1 MTLDDIARTLRDRN
15 ETRQPLSIKGG
26 GTLGAM
32 GTACIAT
39 AAIDLKKLNRLVAH
53 EHADLTCSV
62 QAGMTL
68 SAFAK
73 ALAEGGQFVPL
84 DAPVRSKATVGG
96 TLAAG
101 WLGPRRHRYG
111 KPRDLAIGSQVV
123 LADGTVANAGGM
135 VVKNVSGYDMTKL
148 YIGSF
153 GTLGVIT
160 RANFKTMPL
169 PRARRM
175 LIAALPERSRDRALQ
190 QVAHLAAQPAMA
202 VCVEGFG
209 KAIAGEDGIDGR
221 ILLLFEGSPSYIE
234 RATRD
239 SRSAL
244 GRAGVPET
252 YIIDAGVE
260 QQFERV
266 LDACISE
273 TGERTMMYRS
283 LGTPGSAQE
292 RATRLRDAANRR
304 ELFTDVLLDA
314 MNGDVF
320 LNVSERDARAFAQKI
335 EACDDDLRAID
346 PCSVIVSG
354 RAPIRA
360 SLDAWGKPPAA
371 IEKMR
376 EIKARFDPNNI
387 LNPGRFVGGI

>member
-1 MTLDDIARTLRDRN
+1 MTLDDIAQTLRERN
-15 ETRQPLSIKGG
+15 ESRQPLSVKGG
-26 GTLGAM
+26 GTLAAM
-32 GTACIAT
+32 GAPC
-39 AAIDLKKLNRLVAH
+39 AAPPAVELKKLNRLVAH

-68 SAFAK
+68 NAFAK
-73 ALAEGGQFVPL
+73 ALAERGQFVPL
-84 DAPVRSKATVGG
+84 DAPLRAKATVGG

-160 RANFKTMPL
+160 RANFKTMPV

-175 LIAALPERSRDRALQ
+175 LIASLPERSRDRAVQ
-190 QVAHLAAQPAMA
+190 QAAHLAAQPAMA

-209 KAIAGEDGIDGR
+209 KAIAGEDGVDGR
-221 ILLLFEGSPSYIE
+221 ILLLFEGSASYIE

-239 SRSAL
+239 ARSAL

-266 LDACISE
+266 LDACVLE
-273 TGERTMMYRS
+273 TGERSIAYRS
-283 LGTPGSAQE
+283 LGTPDSAQE
-292 RATRLRDAANRR
+292 RATKLRDAANRH
-304 ELFTDVLLDA
+304 ELFTDVLLDV

-320 LNVSERDARAFAQKI
+320 VNVSERDARAFAQKI

-346 PCSVIVSG
+346 PHSVIVAG

-360 SLDAWGKPPAA
+360 SLEGWGKPPAA